1 MTQLTIKNV
10 SFSYD
15 KTLILDNVNLH
26 VNTGEFVT
34 ILGTSGVG
42 KTTLFHLIAG
52 LNEKQH
58 GEIYLDNATLPKH
71 HVSYMLQKD
80 VLLPHKTVV
89 ENVMLPKI
97 IQGVSKKESRKEA
110 MNLLAQF
117 QLDAYAM
124 VYPHELSGG
133 MKQRIALLRTY
144 MFGHPLFLLDEA
156 FSALDALTKLE
167 VHQWYKTI
175 HKQFGLT
182 SLLITHDVQ
191 EAIDLSDR
199 IYIMQGKPGQIT
211 AEFVIDINET
221 EDVDV
226 QRARYKK
233 QILEQLGISFSN

>member
-1 MTQLTIKNV
+1 MIKNV
-10 SFSYD
+10 SFAYD
-15 KTLILDNVNLH
+15 KTLILDNINLQ

-52 LNEKQH
+52 LIEKQQ
-58 GEIYLDNATLPKH
+58 GNIYLDNVELPKH

-80 VLLPHKTVV
+80 VLLPHKTVI
-89 ENVMLPKI
+89 ENVMLPKVI
-97 IQGVSKKESRKEA
+97 CGVDKFLAKEEV
-110 MNLLAQF
+110 MQLLTRF
-117 QLDAYAM
+117 QLEDYAN

-144 MFGHPLFLLDEA
+144 MFGHQLFLLDEA
-156 FSALDALTKLE
+156 FGALDALTKLE
-167 VHQWYKTI
+167 VHRWYKTI

-191 EAIDLSDR
+191 EAVDLSNR
-199 IYIMQGKPGQIT
+199 IYIMQGKPGKIT
-211 AEFVIDINET
+211 AEFVIDINDK
-221 EDVDV
+221 EDVEV

-233 QILEQLGISFSN
+233 QILEQLGIVS

>member
-10 SFSYD
+10 SFAYD
-15 KTLILDNVNLH
+15 KTLILEDINLH

-42 KTTLFHLIAG
+42 KTTLFHLISG
-52 LNEKQH
+52 LIDKQN
-58 GEIYLDNATLPKH
+58 GDICLDNASLPKH

-97 IQGVSKKESRKEA
+97 IQGISKNTAKDEA
-110 MNLLAQF
+110 MNLLKQF
-117 QLDAYAM
+117 QLDRYAN

-133 MKQRIALLRTY
+133 MRQRIALLRTY

-156 FSALDALTKLE
+156 FGALDALTKLE
-167 VHQWYKTI
+167 VHRWYQKI
-175 HKQFGLT
+175 HENFNLT

-191 EAIDLSDR
+191 EAVDLSDR
-199 IYIMQGKPGQIT
+199 IYIMQGKPGRIT
-211 AEFVIDINET
+211 AEFIITINDD
-221 EDVDV
+221 EDADV
-226 QRARYKK
+226 QRTRYKK
-233 QILEQLGISFSN
+233 QILKQLGISS